1 MARKLTWV
9 ALLSALMIGPAVA
22 QERVAVFDFQPIG
35 IDNQTA
41 EAGCRIFRSEM
52 AATGKYSVMGKTEM
66 ESKLEAAGITDY
78 TCYDVTCASVD
89 ALALNAE
96 KAVIGS
102 ISRLGEKIVVEASLV
117 SAVRKEIVFSDQFT
131 SSTMD
136 DLDVVMK
143 KLANAVA
150 DQKKISSEVGRYDIT
165 EDEATEPRR
174 RKAFITSGVSFGFGF
189 PLGDS
194 YNKVDNLKTVAWV
207 MRYEADKFVVE
218 NSVGVSWGDA
228 DLDTSGVF
236 VVQRTISVVPW
247 DIGMRYIF
255 DREKDFTPFV
265 GGGIGLHFIGSE
277 SIEGSSE
284 DYIRGDQAL
293 ALHLAGGL
301 YAFQSYDFRLT
312 VEGKY
317 TVVFTNAFPESTNSS
332 HQIGISIGITRKFEK
347 EEKRGCMSG
356 GCLY

>member
-1 MARKLTWV
+1 MARRLTWAV
-9 ALLSALMIGPAVA
+9 LLLAFLIGPAVA
-22 QERVAVFDFQPIG
+22 QERVAVFDFEAVG

-41 EAGCRIFRSEM
+41 EAACGIFRSEL
-52 AATGKYSVMGKTEM
+52 ASTGKYSVMGRTEM

-78 TCYDVTCASVD
+78 ACYDVTCASAN

-117 SAVRKEIVFSDQFT
+117 SAVRKEIVFSDQFS
-131 SSTMD
+131 SSTVD

-165 EDEATEPRR
+165 EEETMEPRR
-174 RKAFITSGVSFGFGF
+174 RKAYITSGASFGFGF

-194 YNKVDNLKTVAWV
+194 YNKVDNLKTVAWL
-207 MRYEADKFVVE
+207 MRYEADKFVIE
-218 NSVGVSWGDA
+218 NSIGVSWGSA
-228 DLDTSGVF
+228 EPDTSYGVL
-236 VVQRTISVVPW
+236 VNKRTISVVPW
-247 DIGMRYIF
+247 DIGVRYIF
-255 DREKDFTPFV
+255 DREKDYTPFV
-265 GGGIGLHFIGSE
+265 GGGIGLHFIA
-277 SIEGSSE
+277 SE
-284 DYIRGDQAL
+284 DVGGDVYVAGDQAL
-293 ALHLAGGL
+293 AVHLAGGL
-301 YAFQSYDFRLT
+301 YAFQSYDFRLA

-317 TVVFTNAFPESTNSS
+317 TIVFTDAFQASGSTSQ
-332 HQIGISIGITRKFEK
+332 QIGISIGISRKFEK